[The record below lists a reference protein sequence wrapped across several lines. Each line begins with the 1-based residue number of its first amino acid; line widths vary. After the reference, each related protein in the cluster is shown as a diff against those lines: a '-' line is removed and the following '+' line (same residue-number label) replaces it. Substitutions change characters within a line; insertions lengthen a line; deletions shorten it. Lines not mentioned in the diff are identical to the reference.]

1 MTCNPYPLAKELAR
15 PVARGYLTLTEAHA
29 ELLLAAC
36 KAVRDGYQDQ
46 DAAGIWRLQRHVL
59 GLYLEAEERRR
70 DLAEA
75 RVKRRLRPLIALR
88 KPPNVLL
95 AEAHGVNGAEGF
107 PLEEPEVNS
116 IAVAEMHWARPR
128 LEGPRHAR

>member
-1 MTCNPYPLAKELAR
+1 
-15 PVARGYLTLTEAHA
+15 VARGYLTLTEAHA

-36 KAVRDGYQDQ
+36 QAVGRGYPDRDV
-46 DAAGIWRLQRHVL
+46 AGIWKLQRHVL
-59 GLYLEAEERRR
+59 GLHLEAEQWRR

-75 RVKRRLRPLIALR
+75 RVRRRLRPLIALR

-95 AEAHGVNGAEGF
+95 AEAHGENGASGF

-116 IAVAEMHWARPR
+116 IAVAEMYRARPH
-128 LEGPRHAR
+128 LGGPRHVR